1 MWHVNNVL
9 EKLLNLLVINKYWTL
24 AKPSQKQEQEV
35 ILGPCLQ
42 LVKYSSYD
50 TSMQWWPRTCN
61 LAINKQWNM

>member
-50 TSMQWWPRTCN
+50 TSM
-61 LAINKQWNM
+61 

>member
-9 EKLLNLLVINKYWTL
+9 EQFLAKCWTL

-50 TSMQWWPRTCN
+50 TSM
-61 LAINKQWNM
+61 